1 MGPPQQTNKQ
11 TKTKQSNKQQ
21 QQQRKNALEPNASI
35 NFAGVETEK
44 TRRVIRKQQL
54 EGNRVFVFICANA
67 RRVKQTNKQTNR
79 RTLSLVHLTLV
90 IERCLSG
97 KFMSQSN
104 TRTCQPL
111 PTPPQ

>member
-67 RRVKQTNKQTNR
+67 RRVKQTNKQTDE
-79 RTLSLVHLTLV
+79 L
-90 IERCLSG
+90 
-97 KFMSQSN
+97 
-104 TRTCQPL
+104 
-111 PTPPQ
+111 